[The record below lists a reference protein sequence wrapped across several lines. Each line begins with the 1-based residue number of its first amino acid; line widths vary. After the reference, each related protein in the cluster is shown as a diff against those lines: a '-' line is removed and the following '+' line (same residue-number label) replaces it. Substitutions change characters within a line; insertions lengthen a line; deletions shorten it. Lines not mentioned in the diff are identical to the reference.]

1 MARIFVTTI
10 GYMRERWHL
19 AFPDARV
26 VSTIAQV
33 SGLNSLAAASVWLDI
48 SVIAQESRL
57 QSILAASSLGWPVVV
72 MTGVPEEAE
81 AFAALNAG
89 VRGYCHVKAA
99 PEQLREIA
107 LVVENS
113 GLWMPAQLMQRFL
126 AVSTRTV
133 PPSVP
138 DAPQFSNLTSRESMV
153 AERVAHGASNR
164 EIAEE
169 LEISERTVKAH
180 LTISFEKLGVRDRV
194 QLALKMNNIKIYSTI
209 N

>member
-1 MARIFVTTI
+1 MERIFVTTI
-10 GYMRERWHL
+10 GYMRERWQL
-19 AFPDARV
+19 AFPAASL
-26 VSTIAQV
+26 VSTIAEV
-33 SGLNSLAAASVWLDI
+33 DGLNNSVPISLWLDI
-48 SVIAQESRL
+48 GVIAPESRL
-57 QSILAASSLGWPVVV
+57 SSIVAASSLGCPVVV
-72 MTGVPEEAE
+72 MTGVPTEAE

-99 PEQLREIA
+99 PEQLLEIA

-113 GLWMPAQLMQRFL
+113 GLWMPTGLMQRL
-126 AVSTRTV
+126 VAVSTRIL
-133 PPSVP
+133 PPS
-138 DAPQFSNLTSRESMV
+138 APEIPQLNSLTSRESMV
-153 AERVAHGASNR
+153 AERVVHGASNR

-194 QLALKMNNIKIYSTI
+194 QLALKMNNITIYRTI